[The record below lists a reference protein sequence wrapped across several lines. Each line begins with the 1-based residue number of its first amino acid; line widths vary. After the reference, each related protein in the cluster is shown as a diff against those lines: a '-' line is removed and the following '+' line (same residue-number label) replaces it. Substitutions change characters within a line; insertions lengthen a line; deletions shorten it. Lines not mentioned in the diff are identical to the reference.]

1 MGGGATAMRALVTGG
16 GGFLGGAIVRRL
28 AARGDEVIAL
38 GRSRYPELDA
48 LGVATIQ
55 ADIRDAD
62 AVRRACHGVDTVFHV
77 AAIPGIWGSR
87 SLFWGINVE
96 GTRNVLAACRAVGVR
111 RLVFTSSPSVV
122 FGARPLCGVDES
134 QPYPN
139 RYLAH
144 YPASKAAAERMVLA
158 AHDDRLATMAL
169 RPHLI
174 WGPGDPHLFPRIVA
188 RARAGRLAQ
197 VGDGRNL
204 VDVTYIDNAALAHV
218 LAADGLGA
226 GRPCG
231 GKAYFISQG
240 EPVALWPWVNGIL
253 AQLGIGAVRR
263 RVSYRAAYLVGAGL
277 EAGYRLVGIRGEPPM
292 TRFLASQLAHS
303 HYFGI
308 GRAAADLGYRAEV
321 STEEGVE
328 RMIPWLRSREG
339 SGLR

>member
-1 MGGGATAMRALVTGG
+1 MRALVTGG

-28 AARGDEVIAL
+28 AARGEEVIAL
-38 GRSRYPELDA
+38 GRSRYPELEA

-55 ADIRDAD
+55 ADVRDAD
-62 AVRRACHGVDTVFHV
+62 AVRHACHGIDTVFHV
-77 AAIPGIWGSR
+77 AAIPGIWGPR
-87 SLFWGINVE
+87 KLFWSINVE
-96 GTRNVLAACRAVGVR
+96 GTRNVLAACRACGVQ

-122 FGARPLCGVDES
+122 FGTRPLCGVDES
-134 QPYPN
+134 QPYPD

-158 AHDDRLATMAL
+158 AHNDRLATVAL

-197 VGDGRNL
+197 VGGGTNL
-204 VDVTYIDNAALAHV
+204 VDVTYIDNAAIAHV
-218 LAADGLGA
+218 LAADVLRA
-226 GRPCG
+226 GRACG

-240 EPVALWPWVNGIL
+240 EPVVLWSWVNGIL
-253 AQLGIGAVRR
+253 ERLGIGAVRR
-263 RVSYRAAYLVGAGL
+263 RISYRSAYLVGAGL
-277 EAGYRLVGIRGEPPM
+277 EKVFGLLGIKGEPPM

-308 GRAAADLGYRAEV
+308 GRAAADLGYRVEV

-328 RMIPWLRSREG
+328 RLIPWLSSRG
-339 SGLR
+339 GNGLS